1 MKVRRAA
8 LATLAGLI
16 GALAL
21 YLGRDFPVGLALIA
35 GLAVGVL
42 AVLALRTAAQLRQ
55 TWRQPPGGRWERDD

>member
-1 MKVRRAA
+1 VKVRRAA

-16 GALAL
+16 AALAL
-21 YLGRDFPVGLALIA
+21 YLGRGFPAGLALIA
-35 GLAVGVL
+35 GVAVGVL

>member
-1 MKVRRAA
+1 MKRRRAA
-8 LATLAGLI
+8 LATLAGFAA
-16 GALAL
+16 ALVL
-21 YLGRDFPVGLALIA
+21 HLGRGFPPGLALIA